1 MENIIHFKKMFE
13 FQEAGIE
20 IAPTIFGEIDF
31 SISGV
36 SDDAMRLIAGLM
48 AKTVLVR

>member
-1 MENIIHFKKMFE
+1 MHFKKMFE

-31 SISGV
+31 IKSVDIFCV
-36 SDDAMRLIAGLM
+36 SCIESEIYFIYRKILS
-48 AKTVLVR
+48 